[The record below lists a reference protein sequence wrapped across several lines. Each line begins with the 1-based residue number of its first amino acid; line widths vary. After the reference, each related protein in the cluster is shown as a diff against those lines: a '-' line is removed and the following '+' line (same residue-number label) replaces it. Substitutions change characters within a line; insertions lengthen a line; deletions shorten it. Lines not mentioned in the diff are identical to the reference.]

1 MTTTPIRQPAYDEPE
16 LFALLPAEL
25 QAQFSHLAPFLGA
38 EQRAADAK
46 EEQAKRIAAQEQ
58 WAYEQE
64 EGRRRAR
71 MRREQEQLDG
81 TLPPDAEMFR
91 DLRLKPRI
99 TEAHDFQSIVRTP
112 VVQGLFFRNSLT
124 WIAGPSG
131 TFKSFVT
138 ADLAFRHGQE
148 GMDYHGK
155 RMTSGRSLIVVAE
168 GAAGY
173 ADRKTAWEKEHG
185 REVKNVSIYPA
196 PLQLADTL
204 KEIPALLS
212 YLREE
217 DDAGRPFTLIIF
229 DTQAMC
235 TVGVDENSSEMN
247 LVINVLHQVREVSG
261 ACVMTVH
268 HFGKNKS
275 AGMRGS
281 SMIYAAADTVCVLKR
296 KEDALDV
303 SLSTAQADEGKQKD
317 AIAEADLLTL
327 DMKAHPVGV
336 DYFGDPVY
344 SLVPVLDESGSHD
357 THDAP
362 PETPTALPDVTEQQL
377 EHLKLIAFYENRGAT
392 PADMMARWLETHEA
406 VPNLRQNIRNRM
418 IELAKTTPPLTEQ
431 YVAKGPWFITPA
443 GVAVLARQA
452 ALGARWVE
460 RAGRRRA
467 PRGVEIEGQE
477 QVSQQVSGGSAK
489 PAAETCET

>member
-1 MTTTPIRQPAYDEPE
+1 MDVLQPAYDPDG
-16 LFALLPAEL
+16 FTLLPPEIQQQYL
-25 QAQFSHLAPFLGA
+25 HLAPFQSEESAQA
-38 EQRAADAK
+38 EAK
-46 EEQAKRIAAQEQ
+46 EQQAKRIAAQEQ
-58 WAYEQE
+58 FAYEQE

-81 TLPPDAEMFR
+81 TLPPDAEAFR

-99 TEAHDFQSIVRTP
+99 AEAHDFEPTIRVP

-124 WIAGPSG
+124 WVAGPSG

-138 ADLAFRHGQE
+138 ADLAFRHGQDD
-148 GMDYHGK
+148 MDYHGM
-155 RMTSGRSLIVVAE
+155 RMTTGRTLIVVAE

-196 PLQLADTL
+196 PLQLGDTL

-212 YLREE
+212 YLAQE
-217 DDAGRPFTLIIF
+217 DEAGRPFTLIIF

-261 ACVMTVH
+261 ACVITVH
-268 HFGKNKS
+268 HFGKSKT

-296 KEDALDV
+296 KDDALDV
-303 SLSTAQADEGKQKD
+303 TLSTAQADEGKQKD
-317 AIAEADLLTL
+317 AIAQADLLTL
-327 DMKAHPVGV
+327 DMKTHPVGA

-344 SLVPVLDESGSHD
+344 SLVPVLADTGSHD
-357 THDAP
+357 VHDEPADLP
-362 PETPTALPDVTEQQL
+362 SALPAVTEQQM
-377 EHLKLIAFYENRGAT
+377 EHLKLIAFYENRGAV
-392 PADMMARWLETHEA
+392 PADMAARYEEKHGP
-406 VPNLRQNIRNRM
+406 VKNVRQNVRNRM
-418 IELAKTTPPLTEQ
+418 IELAKMSPPLVEQ
-431 YVAKGPWFITPA
+431 YVARGPWYITPA
-443 GVAVLARQA
+443 GVAVIARQLA
-452 ALGARWVE
+452 VGENWVE
-460 RAGRRRA
+460 RAARKRT

-477 QVSQQVSGGSAK
+477 QVSQQVSGDLAK
-489 PAAETCET
+489 PARETS